1 MQKKVSVI
9 IPYYK
14 NIKYIFKSVQSVL
27 RQKYKNIE
35 MAMDNIR
42 PRIFWKD
49 KPIFYKQI
57 KIWNLKKLEEAKK
70 IMVETEILIKTKLNN
85 YNNTL
90 IKNLLVKLCNKAT
103 SSF

>member
-35 MAMDNIR
+35 IILIYD
-42 PRIFWKD
+42 D
-49 KPIFYKQI
+49 EDQSDLKQL
-57 KIWNLKKLEEAKK
+57 LKK
-70 IMVETEILIKTKLNN
+70 
-85 YNNTL
+85 Y
-90 IKNLLVKLCNKAT
+90 
-103 SSF
+103 